1 MYSASPS
8 STASAKG
15 LTLKNRT
22 QYGDYDKF
30 YQNIYP
36 TNLNEGVSTV
46 TLGAYNSR
54 NDRQNLFS
62 QTDLIWESKLGGIDQ
77 TLLFGFELGRQ
88 DSRNHRKSGTF
99 APGQNPVPLSD
110 PTVDADVTFASTASD
125 ANNRTDATVA
135 AVYIQD
141 QIRISPMFEIVAGLR
156 FDSFKLE
163 VDDARP
169 AVADFSRRDS
179 MWSPRLGLIFK
190 PMTNLSLYASYSRS
204 YLPQSGDQFSG
215 LTLTTDALKPERFD
229 NYELGAKWEP
239 IEGLL
244 ATAAIYRLDRTNTQ
258 ARDADDRIVLTGESR
273 SKGIELGL
281 ERSIS
286 DNWQVSAG
294 YAWQKAEVTKSTTAC
309 PTGDCKLPL
318 VPRHSFSLWT
328 RYDFTKQLGA
338 GLGVIA
344 RSKSFASIG
353 NQVKLPGYARVD
365 GALFYEIAEGIEA
378 QVNVENI
385 FGADYFPTAHNDNNI
400 APGAPRNVKA
410 TVRFGF

>member
-1 MYSASPS
+1 
-8 STASAKG
+8 
-15 LTLKNRT
+15 
-22 QYGDYDKF
+22 
-30 YQNIYP
+30 
-36 TNLNEGVSTV
+36 
-46 TLGAYNSR
+46 
-54 NDRQNLFS
+54 
-62 QTDLIWESKLGGIDQ
+62 
-77 TLLFGFELGRQ
+77 
-88 DSRNHRKSGTF
+88 
-99 APGQNPVPLSD
+99 
-110 PTVDADVTFASTASD
+110 
-125 ANNRTDATVA
+125 
-135 AVYIQD
+135 
-141 QIRISPMFEIVAGLR
+141 
-156 FDSFKLE
+156 
-163 VDDARP
+163 
-169 AVADFSRRDS
+169 
-179 MWSPRLGLIFK
+179 LGLIFK
-190 PMTNLSLYASYSRS
+190 PLENLSLYASYSRS

-294 YAWQKAEVTKSTTAC
+294 YAWQKAEITKTTTAAAA
-309 PTGDCKLPL
+309 GSKLPL

-328 RYDFTKQLGA
+328 RYDFTKRLGA

-365 GALFYEIAEGIEA
+365 AALFYEISDGIEA

-385 FGADYFPTAHNDNNI
+385 FGADYFATAHNDNNI
-400 APGAPRNVKA
+400 APGAPTNAKA
-410 TVRFGF
+410 SVRFVF